1 MFNWWTCVISAY
13 GGSDVTINIPTF
25 KKEKEIECLE
35 KQCKETES
43 YPVNLFILNR

>member
-25 KKEKEIECLE
+25 KKEKEIGCLE
-35 KQCKETES
+35 NSAKRQK
-43 YPVNLFILNR
+43 NIQ